1 MPSGG
6 ERDASSPVPLDPVR
20 AVLDLLGLAARA
32 GSIVVGVDR
41 VRKAARDGKVRR
53 VILASDAAE
62 GQVGKLVPLLE
73 ARRIPY
79 HHGFGQSQLGAAL
92 GRDPVSAVGISNVSL
107 ERRVAEL
114 IAALPSSQD

>member
-1 MPSGG
+1 VAADG
-6 ERDASSPVPLDPVR
+6 ERDRPGPLPPDPER

-32 GSIVVGVDR
+32 GSVVVGIDR
-41 VRKAARDGKVRR
+41 VRKAVRDGKVRR

-73 ARRIPY
+73 ARRVPY
-79 HHGFGQSQLGAAL
+79 HHRFDQARLGAAL